1 MKNSVKIVVKKENRG
16 IVKEYQTLFETNESM
31 TSLELKNTIKESINF
46 PFESL
51 KDVLYDGSKEL
62 KDSNLLKKVD
72 HLEYQLFIK

>member
-1 MKNSVKIVVKKENRG
+1 
-16 IVKEYQTLFETNESM
+16 M